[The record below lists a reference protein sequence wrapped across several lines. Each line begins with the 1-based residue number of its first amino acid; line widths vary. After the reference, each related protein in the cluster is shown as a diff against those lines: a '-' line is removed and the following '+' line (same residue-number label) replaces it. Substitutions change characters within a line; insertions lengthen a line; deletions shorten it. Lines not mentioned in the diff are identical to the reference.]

1 MRSGRIIAVPRSGAI
16 WRAGLRLMIL
26 LGLAVA
32 AAAVP
37 CAAQGILNVS
47 LDKAKLI
54 KYPPSTETIIVG
66 NPIIADV
73 TMLKNSGILILTGKG
88 YGETNLV
95 FLDRNGA
102 ILSETNL
109 RVEQSEGMLTVQR
122 GTDRESYSCHPRCQP
137 AISLG
142 DASAFFNGAA
152 NETQQ
157 RNTLAVPSGSPTPA
171 SGH

>member
-1 MRSGRIIAVPRSGAI
+1 MRSGRIIAVPRSCALR
-16 WRAGLRLMIL
+16 WAGLCLMIL

-32 AAAVP
+32 SATQP

-66 NPIIADV
+66 NPIVADV

-95 FLDRNGA
+95 FLDRDGA
-102 ILSETNL
+102 ILSETDL
-109 RVEQSEGMLTVQR
+109 RVERSEGLLTVQR
-122 GTDRESYSCHPRCQP
+122 GMDRESYSCHPRCEP

-142 DASAFFNGAA
+142 DASAFFNGVA

-157 RNTLAVPSGSPTPA
+157 RNALAVPTGSPTPSSA
-171 SGH
+171 H